1 MIRPS
6 QVPISKLRSLTSHCT
21 SRKSIWS
28 SDATAIHSQC
38 HSHESCGLSPP
49 QASRGFTIK
58 RCHQSVLMLTVKH
71 KLSSTEHLSQV
82 CVCVCFFLIHLR
94 VDPRNL
100 ALLCLAS
107 SQVVHDGDLETPTEQ
122 EATGWTGLDPT
133 RRLPLDGLRRDS
145 VHRKTKRQIMTVCIV
160 FYPMLQ
166 PLLEEFLLAC
176 LVALHTV
183 TAQVCGAHV

>member
-1 MIRPS
+1 MWTLTPASLKRFYN
-6 QVPISKLRSLTSHCT
+6 QEVPPECANAHRETQAQLYGALISS
-21 SRKSIWS
+21 
-28 SDATAIHSQC
+28 
-38 HSHESCGLSPP
+38 
-49 QASRGFTIK
+49 
-58 RCHQSVLMLTVKH
+58 
-71 KLSSTEHLSQV
+71 V